1 MKSEVNFMSDHF
13 DKRRKLNMIKP
24 GIVMLGINF
33 VLTVCGAIANL
44 LNWNTVSI
52 ITYALSALLMLALII
67 NASILILAAS
77 ALAAPVPAATS
88 SNFTPGPICVSAN
101 ASAANS
107 PVNGSDCAA

>member
-44 LNWNTVSI
+44 HPHRARPHT
-52 ITYALSALLMLALII
+52 A
-67 NASILILAAS
+67 
-77 ALAAPVPAATS
+77 
-88 SNFTPGPICVSAN
+88 F
-101 ASAANS
+101 
-107 PVNGSDCAA
+107 